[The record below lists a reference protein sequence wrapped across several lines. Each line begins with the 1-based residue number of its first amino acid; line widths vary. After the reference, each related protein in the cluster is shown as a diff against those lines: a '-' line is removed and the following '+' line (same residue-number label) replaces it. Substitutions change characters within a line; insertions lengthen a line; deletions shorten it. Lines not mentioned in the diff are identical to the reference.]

1 MPPITT
7 DRQPLMFALPID
19 QVAQARIPTTT
30 GWTPE
35 KSFVT
40 SGTLPNRK

>member
-1 MPPITT
+1 MSTA
-7 DRQPLMFALPID
+7 RQLRMFALPID

-30 GWTPE
+30 GCTPE

-40 SGTLPNRK
+40 RGTLPNRK